1 MPLKSENGPSVIS
14 TTCPTRNGISSLGAA
29 SATSSA
35 MPSRRLTSSFRSG
48 CGNFPAPTNL
58 ITPWMLLI
66 TWSDSWFISIST
78 RTYPG

>member
-14 TTCPTRNGISSLGAA
+14 TTWPTRKGISSLGSD
-29 SATSSA
+29 SATSST
-35 MPSRRLTSSFRSG
+35 MPSRRFTSSERSG

-66 TWSDSWFISIST
+66 TWSDSWFITIST
-78 RTYPG
+78 RT